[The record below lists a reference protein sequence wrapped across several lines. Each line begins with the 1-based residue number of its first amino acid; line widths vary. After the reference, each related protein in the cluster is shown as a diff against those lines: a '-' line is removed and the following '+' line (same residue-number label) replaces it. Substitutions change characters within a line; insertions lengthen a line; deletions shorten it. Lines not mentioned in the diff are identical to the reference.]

1 MEVSSSSKMANQVR
15 EISAVKDQQM
25 KEAAE
30 KSARSVFVGNI
41 PYEASDEQLKDIF
54 SQAGPVL
61 SFRLV
66 YDRETGKPKGY
77 GFCEYKDTETAQSA
91 MRNLNG
97 TEIHGRQLRVD
108 SAASQKGSEDPR
120 AYIKEISPYG
130 EEVTPEKAP
139 ETITNAVAS
148 LPPEQMFE
156 LMKQMKLCIQN
167 NPDEARQMLLQNP
180 QLAYALLQAQ
190 VIMKIVDP
198 KVADAILHQPRGEPL
213 PINKLMDQAGISGKG
228 QQGPPAGGAPGPP
241 GPPPHKGDN
250 WRGGSPA
257 RDGFRGDMRGPPG
270 PPERMGEFN
279 RPHGGDHEMRGPPQ
293 DRDFRGPPGNG
304 PGNGPGGPP
313 DDRFRNNGP
322 PPPFDPARER
332 GGAPM
337 ERPPDDPRGG
347 PPPPEMRGPP
357 QQMMDHRD
365 PRMRE
370 ENRGPPRDDRGGP
383 PIRDDRRGPPQQPR
397 DPHGFPNDGRG
408 GPPPPEMRDFPG
420 GPPLHNR
427 EPEFR
432 PPTSQFGGPP
442 HNGPPGP
449 GHLPPVPPGHGGP
462 PGPHGPPGGPPGGPP
477 PMNGPPHGGPPGLPP
492 GPPLPGLGGPLP
504 GPPISGPPGGP
515 PGPPGHQP
523 QPPPHSQQFEARR
536 DVPTIPA
543 GLGGLSGGASAAA
556 GGPNEEEKQRL
567 IMQVLNLTDNQINM
581 LPEDQR
587 ESIRLLKA
595 QFATGGPARN

>member
-1 MEVSSSSKMANQVR
+1 MATQVR

-108 SAASQKGSEDPR
+108 SAASQKGNEDPR

-130 EEVTPEKAP
+130 EEVNPEKAP

-213 PINKLMDQAGISGKG
+213 PINKLMDQAGIGNQRPRSPPRPP
-228 QQGPPAGGAPGPP
+228 QDFRGPPGGFNGPPPFDRPPMDDPRGPPPSDMRGPPMQDNRDPRMRDGPPRDMQQPGGYQQNQDFQPPSSQYGGPPPMNGPPGQGHLPPPPGHMAPQGQMPPGPP
-241 GPPPHKGDN
+241 GPP
-250 WRGGSPA
+250 
-257 RDGFRGDMRGPPG
+257 
-270 PPERMGEFN
+270 
-279 RPHGGDHEMRGPPQ
+279 
-293 DRDFRGPPGNG
+293 
-304 PGNGPGGPP
+304 GGP
-313 DDRFRNNGP
+313 
-322 PPPFDPARER
+322 
-332 GGAPM
+332 AP
-337 ERPPDDPRGG
+337 G
-347 PPPPEMRGPP
+347 
-357 QQMMDHRD
+357 
-365 PRMRE
+365 
-370 ENRGPPRDDRGGP
+370 
-383 PIRDDRRGPPQQPR
+383 
-397 DPHGFPNDGRG
+397 
-408 GPPPPEMRDFPG
+408 
-420 GPPLHNR
+420 
-427 EPEFR
+427 
-432 PPTSQFGGPP
+432 
-442 HNGPPGP
+442 
-449 GHLPPVPPGHGGP
+449 
-462 PGPHGPPGGPPGGPP
+462 P
-477 PMNGPPHGGPPGLPP
+477 PMNGPPHGGPGGPMPP
-492 GPPLPGLGGPLP
+492 GPPLPGIGGPMP
-504 GPPISGPPGGP
+504 GPPISGPPMGGHGGP
-515 PGPPGHQP
+515 PPQYQQSQELPPGL
-523 QPPPHSQQFEARR
+523 
-536 DVPTIPA
+536 PA
-543 GLGGLSGGASAAA
+543 GLGGLSSGSA
-556 GGPNEEEKQRL
+556 GPNEEEKQRL
-567 IMQVLNLTDNQINM
+567 IMQVLNLTEQQIVM

-587 ESIRLLKA
+587 ESIRLLKSK
-595 QFATGGPARN
+595 FANNTNRP

>member
-1 MEVSSSSKMANQVR
+1 MTTQVR

-130 EEVTPEKAP
+130 EEVNPEKAP

-213 PINKLMDQAGISGKG
+213 PINKLMDQAGIGNKSDRPRSP
-228 QQGPPAGGAPGPP
+228 Q
-241 GPPPHKGDN
+241 
-250 WRGGSPA
+250 RGGEQ
-257 RDGFRGDMRGPPG
+257 FR
-270 PPERMGEFN
+270 
-279 RPHGGDHEMRGPPQ
+279 PPQ
-293 DRDFRGPPGNG
+293 DRPDFRGPPT
-304 PGNGPGGPP
+304 

-322 PPPFDPARER
+322 PPFEPGRD
-332 GGAPM
+332 
-337 ERPPDDPRGG
+337 RPPIDDPRG
-347 PPPPEMRGPP
+347 PPPPDMRGPP
-357 QQMMDHRD
+357 MPDNRD
-365 PRMRE
+365 PRMRD
-370 ENRGPPRDDRGGP
+370 GPPRDERGM
-383 PIRDDRRGPPQQPR
+383 PIRDERAGPQSQSHDGRPGFPADRRDQDFQPPSSQY
-397 DPHGFPNDGRG
+397 G
-408 GPPPPEMRDFPG
+408 GPLPM
-420 GPPLHNR
+420 
-427 EPEFR
+427 
-432 PPTSQFGGPP
+432 
-442 HNGPPGP
+442 NGPPGP
-449 GHLPPVPPGHGGP
+449 GHLPPPPGHLPPPGHGP
-462 PGPHGPPGGPPGGPP
+462 PGPPGGPPGPPGGPSPVP
-477 PMNGPPHGGPPGLPP
+477 PLNGPPHGGPGGPLPP
-492 GPPLPGLGGPLP
+492 GPPLPGLGGPMP
-504 GPPISGPPGGP
+504 GPPISGPPMPGHGGP
-515 PGPPGHQP
+515 PPPSQFDQRQDLPPGL
-523 QPPPHSQQFEARR
+523 
-536 DVPTIPA
+536 PA
-543 GLGGLSGGASAAA
+543 GLGGLSSGANNAS
-556 GGPNEEEKQRL
+556 GPNEEEKQRL
-567 IMQVLNLTDNQINM
+567 IMQVLNLTEQQIFM

-587 ESIRLLKA
+587 ESIRLLKSK
-595 QFATGGPARN
+595 FANTSRP